1 MKHDVKLLDRL
12 TALVHER
19 WSPKEA
25 EVWDAC
31 GNVGQE
37 QLRLDLD
44 DSQPLDTEVDHES
57 ENEWETNPFSFYI
70 RRCPLADFDAICP
83 DACFEY
89 QCCQFK
95 GPD

>member
-1 MKHDVKLLDRL
+1 MSHYVKHLDDVFLMCFGPR
-12 TALVHER
+12 V
-19 WSPKEA
+19 SKEIP
-25 EVWDAC
+25 EDFGAC

-37 QLRLDLD
+37 QLRLDLVEP
-44 DSQPLDTEVDHES
+44 QPLDLEEDHK
-57 ENEWETNPFSFYI
+57 SFYI

-83 DACFEY
+83 DSCFEY